1 MHLFVQATS
10 LRSKRFRV
18 VSEYTEK
25 DRGGIFASRFSFFAL
40 KPHANACYAGLASK
54 QASKQLY

>member
-25 DRGGIFASRFSFFAL
+25 DRDGIFASRFSFFAP
-40 KPHANACYAGLASK
+40 KPHANACYAG
-54 QASKQLY
+54 